1 MATAWNLFVKKI
13 YHEGRSKNKSYTF
26 KQALKD
32 ASKRKGEMSSTKSKS
47 SSKRYSTRKHKTRK
61 H

>member
-13 YHEGRSKNKSYTF
+13 FHEGRGKNKNYTF

-32 ASKRKGEMSSTKSKS
+32 ASKRKNEMTSTKTVTRRGK
-47 SSKRYSTRKHKTRK
+47 KRGTRRHRK
-61 H
+61 